1 MPHSTSEPG
10 TLPVG
15 AASCQPDLARR
26 LTRPSHKGQPSVG
39 SVEPPYQAWLNT
51 RVWTQTLVVV
61 VVVVVL
67 VVVVVVVAA
76 AAAVM
81 VVVGAAAAVVAGTP
95 LTKPSALALH
105 HLTGTSILLGIR
117 FLLSQHQLVDFA
129 NSSFGVPKGSRK

>member
-26 LTRPSHKGQPSVG
+26 LTRPSHKGQPSIG

-51 RVWTQTLVVV
+51 RVWTQTLVVMVVV

-76 AAAVM
+76 AE
-81 VVVGAAAAVVAGTP
+81 
-95 LTKPSALALH
+95 
-105 HLTGTSILLGIR
+105 
-117 FLLSQHQLVDFA
+117 QQQQQQ
-129 NSSFGVPKGSRK
+129 

>member
-1 MPHSTSEPG
+1 M
-10 TLPVG
+10 
-15 AASCQPDLARR
+15 
-26 LTRPSHKGQPSVG
+26 
-39 SVEPPYQAWLNT
+39 
-51 RVWTQTLVVV
+51 V

-67 VVVVVVVAA
+67 VVVVVVA

-81 VVVGAAAAVVAGTP
+81 VVVGAAAAAVVAGTP

>member
-76 AAAVM
+76 AAVM
-81 VVVGAAAAVVAGTP
+81 VVVGAAAAAVVAGTP